1 MIDQFD
7 PLTTL
12 TSRLIAENIIR
23 RVNEYEATQ
32 DKLKASTRVLPYI
45 SKQQVMDELD
55 ISDSTLSNFEKH
67 GLKRYKPRYKTSLIY
82 YLIDDICQ
90 FVVLD
95 N

>member
-1 MIDQFD
+1 MIGQFD

-12 TSRLIAENIIR
+12 TSRLLAEDIIKR
-23 RVNEYEATQ
+23 MNEYEATQ
-32 DKLKASTRVLPYI
+32 AKLKATTRVLPYI